1 MLILQWTQPADMD
14 KRTYDEASEKFSEN
28 MKAVLEGSEYG
39 SLSNVQMVSISIY
52 CIFQSISLLVII
64 NRNWFICK
72 PLEKNN
78 PKHWLSNKV

>member
-1 MLILQWTQPADMD
+1 MD
-14 KRTYDEASEKFSEN
+14 KRTYDEASEKFSDN

-64 NRNWFICK
+64 NRN
-72 PLEKNN
+72 
-78 PKHWLSNKV
+78 